1 MELGNSA
8 RGLALCFILVF
19 LVGTAVGSMAPEF
32 GNLLAKKVGVWAHF
46 FNVYFLVLGI
56 LGIGV
61 ALYLG
66 YTGSGSGS

>member
-1 MELGNSA
+1 MELGDTA

-19 LVGTAVGSMAPEF
+19 LTGTAIGSMAPEF
-32 GNLLAKKVGVWAHF
+32 GNLLAKEIGVWAHF
-46 FNVYFLVLGI
+46 FNIYILVLGI

-66 YTGSGSGS
+66 YRVGG